1 MVVDHDERDRDILAL
16 PRYHLAMV
24 TLRRPRTRTAVRK
37 NWASWILSAS
47 VVTAFSVAAT
57 SSVAGASGHLQPPP
71 VGSGQC
77 AAAVFVDG
85 SIYAQVG
92 VADASC
98 TQAALVAA
106 GADGAAG
113 KSYHADG
120 FACAAKSEGTGSEWA
135 SAWGGTYYA
144 YSCQDG
150 LEQVAFNWGKD
161 YTYATITNP
170 ADVTSGHLAPAP
182 LGAGQCQ
189 AGALKGGSVYAQIAV
204 VGATCTQVSKVAA
217 KAPKAKG
224 KKYKSDGFSCTSK
237 REGTGSEWASAW
249 KGTYYAYSCK
259 DGSVQAAFTWG
270 HHYIY

>member
-1 MVVDHDERDRDILAL
+1 
-16 PRYHLAMV
+16 MV
-24 TLRRPRTRTAVRK
+24 TLRRPNTRTAVRR
-37 NWASWILSAS
+37 NWASWVISATIVTTLSLT
-47 VVTAFSVAAT
+47 VNN
-57 SSVAGASGHLQPPP
+57 SVAGASGHLQPPP

-77 AAAVFVDG
+77 SAAVFTDG

-92 VADASC
+92 VSDTTC
-98 TQAALVAA
+98 TEAALVAA
-106 GADGAAG
+106 GADGAGG
-113 KSYHADG
+113 KGYHADG
-120 FACAAKSEGTGSEWA
+120 FACTATSEGAGSEWA